1 MTEAFYWILIPTV
14 FIGMLVAIAGI
25 YENFFADT
33 PFKQG
38 EWRRRAN
45 ERFAQL
51 IRGDK

>member
-14 FIGMLVAIAGI
+14 FLAVLVGLAGI
-25 YENFFADT
+25 YETFFVDS

-38 EWRRRAN
+38 EWRRKAN